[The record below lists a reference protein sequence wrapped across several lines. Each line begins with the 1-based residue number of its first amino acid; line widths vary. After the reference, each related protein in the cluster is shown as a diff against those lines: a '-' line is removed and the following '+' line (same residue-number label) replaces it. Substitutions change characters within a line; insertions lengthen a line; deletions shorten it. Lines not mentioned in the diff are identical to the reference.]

1 MNPRPHSAIVL
12 FAHGARD
19 PEWAK
24 PFAAVK
30 TRIERELPGV
40 PVALAFLEFM
50 SPTLDQAVDVL
61 VAGGADMIDVVPVFM
76 ARAGHVKRD
85 LPLLV
90 EALRGA
96 HPRVSIRLAP
106 AVGEVGPVI
115 DAIAGWVVALARR
128 PSA

>member
-1 MNPRPHSAIVL
+1 MSPRPHSAIVL

-19 PEWAK
+19 PEWAR
-24 PFAAVK
+24 PFEGIK
-30 TRIERELPGV
+30 TRIERERPGL

-50 SPTLDQAVDVL
+50 SPTLDQAVEAL
-61 VAGGADMIDVVPVFM
+61 VADGATLIDVVPVFM

-90 EALRGA
+90 DALRGA
-96 HPRVSIRLAP
+96 HPQVSIRLAP
-106 AVGEVGPVI
+106 AVGEAEPVM
-115 DAIAGWVVALARR
+115 DAIAGWVISLANR

>member
-1 MNPRPHSAIVL
+1 MSPPLHSAIVL

-24 PFAAVK
+24 PFEGIKA
-30 TRIERELPGV
+30 RIERELPGV

-50 SPTLDQAVDVL
+50 SPTLDQAVDAL
-61 VAGGADMIDVVPVFM
+61 VADGAKVIDVVPVFM

-90 EALRGA
+90 DALHGT

-106 AVGEVGPVI
+106 AVGEAEPVM
-115 DAIAGWVVALARR
+115 DAIAGWVVALANR
-128 PSA
+128 PPA

>member
-1 MNPRPHSAIVL
+1 MSPRSHSAIVL

-19 PEWAK
+19 PEWAQ
-24 PFAAVK
+24 PFAGIRARV
-30 TRIERELPGV
+30 ERALPGV

-50 SPTLDQAVDVL
+50 PPTLDEAVEAL
-61 VAGGADMIDVVPVFM
+61 IAEGARSIDVVPVFM

-90 EALRGA
+90 DALCRA
-96 HPRVSIRLAP
+96 HAGVAIRLAQ
-106 AVGEVGPVI
+106 AAGEAEPVM
-115 DAIAGWVVALARR
+115 DAIASWIVSLAQR